1 MALAKSDPKSDAEEA
16 AKAKESGFCR
26 VGVMADGRSDV
37 REKVKASME
46 ARAAKYVEKVR
57 RYLMVEMVVIKK
69 KSGVKLSIIVG
80 ADLHLQGLTSFPW
93 DRKRL

>member
-1 MALAKSDPKSDAEEA
+1 
-16 AKAKESGFCR
+16 
-26 VGVMADGRSDV
+26 V